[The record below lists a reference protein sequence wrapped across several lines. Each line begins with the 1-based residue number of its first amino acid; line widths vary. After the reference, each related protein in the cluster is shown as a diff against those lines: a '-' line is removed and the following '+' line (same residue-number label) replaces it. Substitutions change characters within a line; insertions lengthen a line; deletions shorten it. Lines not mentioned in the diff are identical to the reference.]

1 MASCVFADPY
11 AWTDDA
17 CFPGQQKLAD
27 DMGSGERSVR
37 TYLKELEDAG
47 FLEVTGMQMHQNARS
62 PGKILPPMEL
72 LMDVPQ
78 ALVGD
83 VGVDL
88 GGRHVLVAQKL
99 LDAPEI
105 GAVGQK
111 VGGEGMAQ
119 GVGRHLLGQ
128 PGQARVFPD

>member
-1 MASCVFADPY
+1 MQSETASL
-11 AWTDDA
+11 
-17 CFPGQQKLAD
+17 G
-27 DMGSGERSVR
+27 
-37 TYLKELEDAG
+37 
-47 FLEVTGMQMHQNARS
+47 N
-62 PGKILPPMEL
+62 ILTPVEL

-88 GGRHVLVAQKL
+88 GGRHVLVAQEL

-111 VGGEGMAQ
+111 VGGVGMAQ
-119 GVGRHLLGQ
+119 GVGRHLL
-128 PGQARVFPD
+128 

>member
-1 MASCVFADPY
+1 MHFLKKGYRNANAVKPAS
-11 AWTDDA
+11 
-17 CFPGQQKLAD
+17 L
-27 DMGSGERSVR
+27 
-37 TYLKELEDAG
+37 
-47 FLEVTGMQMHQNARS
+47 
-62 PGKILPPMEL
+62 GKILTPMEL

-99 LDAPEI
+99 LDAAKI

-111 VGGEGMAQ
+111 VGRVGMAQ
-119 GVGRHLLGQ
+119 GVGRHLL
-128 PGQARVFPD
+128 